1 MLLAPTAQIATGAVL
16 GKTPSLSVRAAVA
29 ASGKSTTSGTESVA
43 ARFLLLGAVAGLA
56 ACSSPEAPSKE
67 AFATALAPVVRDFY
81 CRPVDVMPY
90 EVEGE
95 TASSGL
101 PVVTSPNPNA
111 AGPGSDG
118 TAVKALDALAGVG
131 LVTRT
136 AFEKPARWSGSDA
149 PFVRQPLVS
158 YAPTGKGESYLRLV
172 ERKATKGTVS
182 SPSFCSAR
190 GEVVDVVRWSEP
202 SDFGGRRTSQVT
214 YTYHGVDP
222 IPIMPSA
229 EQTHLAE
236 PKERTT
242 PVELTSD
249 GWRPIV
255 R

>member
-1 MLLAPTAQIATGAVL
+1 MLRARAAQIAIGGAL
-16 GKTPSLSVRAAVA
+16 GKTSSLSVRAAVA
-29 ASGKSTTSGTESVA
+29 ASGRSPTSGTESVA
-43 ARFLLLGAVAGLA
+43 ARLLLLAAAAGLA
-56 ACSSPEAPSKE
+56 ACSSPESPSKD
-67 AFATALAPVVRDFY
+67 AFATALAPVVRDVY

-118 TAVKALDALAGVG
+118 AAVKALDALAGVG

-149 PFVRQPLVS
+149 PFVRQALVS
-158 YAPTGKGESYLRLV
+158 YAPTGNGEPYLRLV
-172 ERKATKGTVS
+172 ERKATKGMVS
-182 SPSFCSAR
+182 VPSFCSAK

-202 SDFGGRRTSQVT
+202 SDIGGRRMSQVT

-222 IPIMPSA
+222 IPVMPPVERA
-229 EQTHLAE
+229 RLAE
-236 PKERTT
+236 PKERTA
-242 PVELTSD
+242 PFELTSD
-249 GWRPIV
+249 GWRPIA